1 MDYAVV
7 ISAIVLGLS
16 VLATIAK
23 FLDWFVHSDPKTMVR
38 TTRWMLLLVVLAC
51 IPLLVMTIANQQWPA
66 AMLIGAGMLIV
77 PTLLKWRAMFA
88 PLRAAFDYFRPKA
101 RPFDMEIRDSEIR
114 DSEIR
119 DSEAADDPE
128 MVRRAA
134 AILEAYVGKSS
145 LVALGDG
152 RRRARDDKACDEG
165 ERGLSRHEALEVLGL
180 ERGADETAIRA
191 AHKRLLGLVHP
202 DHSGSAYLA
211 KKVQQATDTLLTPS
225 REWLSSSGETP
236 GPRNRAAKR

>member
-38 TTRWMLLLVVLAC
+38 TSRWMLLLLVLAC
-51 IPLLVMTIANQQWPA
+51 VPLLIVMIANQQWPA

-88 PLRAAFDYFRPKA
+88 PLRAAFDYFRPKP
-101 RPFDMEIRDSEIR
+101 RPFDMEIWDTA
-114 DSEIR
+114 
-119 DSEAADDPE
+119 AADDPE

-134 AILEAYVGKSS
+134 AILEAYVGKPS
-145 LVALGDG
+145 LVALSDG
-152 RRRARDDKACDEG
+152 RRSARDDG
-165 ERGLSRHEALEVLGL
+165 ERTMSRQEALEVLGL
-180 ERGADETAIRA
+180 EGGADEAAIRA

-211 KKVQQATDTLLTPS
+211 KKVQQARDTLLAPS
-225 REWLSSSGETP
+225 REWLSSSAETSA
-236 GPRNRAAKR
+236 PRNRAAKR

>member
-38 TTRWMLLLVVLAC
+38 TSRWMLLLLVLAC
-51 IPLLVMTIANQQWPA
+51 VPLLIVMIANQQWPA

-88 PLRAAFDYFRPKA
+88 PLRAAFDYFRPKP
-101 RPFDMEIRDSEIR
+101 RPFDMEIWDT
-114 DSEIR
+114 D
-119 DSEAADDPE
+119 AADDPE

-134 AILEAYVGKSS
+134 AILEAYLGKSS

-152 RRRARDDKACDEG
+152 RRSARDDRARDEG
-165 ERGLSRHEALEVLGL
+165 ERGLNAETRHRIVGHHEVPGLVLERRVHRVRGVDALEGQIV
-180 ERGADETAIRA
+180 A
-191 AHKRLLGLVHP
+191 APLQFAHQEGGVPLVVF
-202 DHSGSAYLA
+202 DD
-211 KKVQQATDTLLTPS
+211 Q
-225 REWLSSSGETP
+225 
-236 GPRNRAAKR
+236 

>member
-38 TTRWMLLLVVLAC
+38 TSRWMLLLLVLAC
-51 IPLLVMTIANQQWPA
+51 VPLLIVMIANQQWPA
-66 AMLIGAGMLIV
+66 AMLIGASMLIV

-88 PLRAAFDYFRPKA
+88 PLRVAFDYFRPKA
-101 RPFDMEIRDSEIR
+101 RPFDMEIWDTA
-114 DSEIR
+114 
-119 DSEAADDPE
+119 AADDPE

-145 LVALGDG
+145 LVALSDG
-152 RRRARDDKACDEG
+152 RRSARDNG
-165 ERGLSRHEALEVLGL
+165 ERIMSRHEALEVLGL
-180 ERGADETAIRA
+180 EGGADEGAIRA

-202 DHSGSAYLA
+202 DHSGSAYLT
-211 KKVQQATDTLLTPS
+211 KKVQQARDTLLAPS
-225 REWLSSSGETP
+225 REWLSSSAETSA
-236 GPRNRAAKR
+236 PRNRAAKR

>member
-51 IPLLVMTIANQQWPA
+51 IPLLVLTIANQQWPA

-101 RPFDMEIRDSEIR
+101 RPFDMEIRDSE
-114 DSEIR
+114 
-119 DSEAADDPE
+119 AADDPE
-128 MVRRAA
+128 TVRRAA
-134 AILEAYVGKSS
+134 AILEAYLGKSS
-145 LVALGDG
+145 LVALSDG
-152 RRRARDDKACDEG
+152 RRRARDEG
-165 ERGLSRHEALEVLGL
+165 ERGLSRQEALEVLGL
-180 ERGADETAIRA
+180 ETGADEAAIRA

-211 KKVQQATDTLLTPS
+211 KKVEQARDTLLTPS
-225 REWLSSSGETP
+225 REWLSSSGETA

>member
-38 TTRWMLLLVVLAC
+38 TSRWMLLLLVLAC
-51 IPLLVMTIANQQWPA
+51 IPLLIVMIANQQWPA
-66 AMLIGAGMLIV
+66 AMLIGASMLIV

-88 PLRAAFDYFRPKA
+88 PLRVAFDYFRPKA
-101 RPFDMEIRDSEIR
+101 RPFDMEIWDTA
-114 DSEIR
+114 
-119 DSEAADDPE
+119 AADDPE

-145 LVALGDG
+145 LVALSDG
-152 RRRARDDKACDEG
+152 RRSARDDG
-165 ERGLSRHEALEVLGL
+165 ERTMSRHEALEVLGL
-180 ERGADETAIRA
+180 EGGADEGAIRA

-211 KKVQQATDTLLTPS
+211 KKVQQARDTLLAPS
-225 REWLSSSGETP
+225 REWLSSSAETSA
-236 GPRNRAAKR
+236 PRNRAAKR

>member
-38 TTRWMLLLVVLAC
+38 TSRWMLLLLVLAC
-51 IPLLVMTIANQQWPA
+51 IPLLIVMIANQQWPA
-66 AMLIGAGMLIV
+66 AMLIGASMLIV

-88 PLRAAFDYFRPKA
+88 PLRVAFDYFRPKA
-101 RPFDMEIRDSEIR
+101 RPFDMEIWDTA
-114 DSEIR
+114 
-119 DSEAADDPE
+119 AADDPE

-134 AILEAYVGKSS
+134 AILQAYVGKSS
-145 LVALGDG
+145 LVALSDG
-152 RRRARDDKACDEG
+152 RRSARDNG
-165 ERGLSRHEALEVLGL
+165 ERIMSRHEALEVLGL
-180 ERGADETAIRA
+180 EGGADEGAIRA

-211 KKVQQATDTLLTPS
+211 KKVQQARDTLLAPS
-225 REWLSSSGETP
+225 REWLSSSAETSA
-236 GPRNRAAKR
+236 PRNRAAKR